1 MPWKRD
7 PETGEFIESAE
18 FDRRKAE
25 KLARSKL
32 PFPMVRSD
40 YLPDVKSMVSGK
52 HYDSKSALRAEYRAK
67 GYIEVGNESF
77 KDPPKPKPDRK
88 AIRNTVGKALNR
100 VGISVDG

>member
-7 PETGEFIESAE
+7 PETGEFIESEE

-32 PFPMVRSD
+32 PFPMVVSD
-40 YLPDVKSMVSGK
+40 YVEVKSMVDGK
-52 HYDSKSALRAEYRAK
+52 MYSSKAALRQSYRSQ
-67 GYIEVGNESF
+67 GYVEVGNESF
-77 KDPPKPKPDRK
+77 KEPRKPKPDRK
-88 AIRNTVGKALNR
+88 AIRNSVGKALNR